1 MKPLNLLQWTTRVG
15 AIAAF
20 QAGLFFMVTPS
31 RPLQAAV
38 GDEFEICA
46 EELQEAGLS
55 PDEASAACTD
65 ALRPK
70 DLSLCVL
77 SMNQEVGVPAEE
89 GLYHCYRDRRP
100 LELAT
105 CVVEI
110 NDFLEA
116 DDTGMIVE
124 NCRRSLLPLRYSECV
139 VGLTNV
145 VEEVIEPVAAME
157 ECISADAFPSA
168 LTPVEQ

>member
-1 MKPLNLLQWTTRVG
+1 MKPLNLLQWTTRLG

-38 GDEFEICA
+38 GDEFKVCA

-55 PDEASAACTD
+55 SDDASAACAD

-77 SMNQEVGVPAEE
+77 SMNEEVGVPAQEA
-89 GLYHCYRDRRP
+89 LYNCYRDRRP

-105 CVVEI
+105 CVVDI
-110 NDFLEA
+110 NEFLEA
-116 DDTGMIVE
+116 DDPGLIVE
-124 NCRRSLLPLRYSECV
+124 NCRRSILPLRYSDCV
-139 VGLTNV
+139 IGLTNA
-145 VEEVIEPVAAME
+145 EEETIDPVAALE
-157 ECISADAFPSA
+157 ECISADAFPRA
-168 LTPVEQ
+168 LTPIEQ

>member
-1 MKPLNLLQWTTRVG
+1 MKPLNLLRLTTRLG

-20 QAGLFFMVTPS
+20 QAGIFFMVTPS

-38 GDEFEICA
+38 GESFQTCA

-55 PDEASAACTD
+55 ADEASAACAD

-77 SMNQEVGVPAEE
+77 SMNQEVGVSADEA
-89 GLYHCYRDRRP
+89 LFNCYRERNP
-100 LELAT
+100 LELSS
-105 CVVEI
+105 CVIEI
-110 NDFLEA
+110 NESLAA
-116 DDTGMIVE
+116 DDVGMIVE

-139 VGLTNV
+139 VGLTSTP
-145 VEEVIEPVAAME
+145 EEGIDPVQAME
-157 ECISADAFPSA
+157 DCISADAFSRA
-168 LTPVEQ
+168 LNPTE

>member
-1 MKPLNLLQWTTRVG
+1 MKPLNLLQWTTRLG
-15 AIAAF
+15 AIAAL
-20 QAGLFFMVTPS
+20 QAGIFFMVTPS

-55 PDEASAACTD
+55 PDQASAACAD

-77 SMNQEVGVPAEE
+77 SMTQEVGVPAED
-89 GLYHCYRDRRP
+89 GLYNCYRDRRP

-110 NDFLEA
+110 NELLA
-116 DDTGMIVE
+116 TDDTGIIVE

-139 VGLTNV
+139 VGLTNTA
-145 VEEVIEPVAAME
+145 EEAIAPVAAME

-168 LTPVEQ
+168 LTTAE

>member
-1 MKPLNLLQWTTRVG
+1 MKPLNLLQWTTRIG

-55 PDEASAACTD
+55 PDEASAACAD

-89 GLYHCYRDRRP
+89 GLYNCYRDRRP

-105 CVVEI
+105 CVVDI
-110 NDFLEA
+110 NEFLEA
-116 DDTGMIVE
+116 DDPGLIVE
-124 NCRRSLLPLRYSECV
+124 NCRRSILPLRYSDCV
-139 VGLTNV
+139 IGLTNA
-145 VEEVIEPVAAME
+145 EEATIDPVAALE
-157 ECISADAFPSA
+157 ECISADAFPRA
-168 LTPVEQ
+168 LTPIEQ